1 VAVLIVSILYLFTLK
16 EKVSLYI
23 SLFGSLFGKFD
34 TIKNNEIE
42 VVHSPTVPDHFA
54 DTTIHCAGR

>member
-1 VAVLIVSILYLFTLK
+1 LFTLK